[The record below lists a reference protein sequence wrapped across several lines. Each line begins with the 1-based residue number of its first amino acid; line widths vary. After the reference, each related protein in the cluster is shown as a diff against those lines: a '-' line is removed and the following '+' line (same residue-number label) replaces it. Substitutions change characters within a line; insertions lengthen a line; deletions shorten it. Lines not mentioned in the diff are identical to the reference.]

1 MSKTRLI
8 HHIVFATKHRKP
20 AINKENKRK
29 LYAYIYGIIT
39 NHKCFLLRI
48 NGIED
53 HVHILVDLHP
63 TVAVANL
70 VKEIKQYSSHWI
82 KSNNDFPDFDGWNE
96 GYYAITLGPEN
107 IEACRQYIINQEIHH
122 TGINLID
129 EVKSIA
135 NENNIDWFPDDWK

>member
-53 HVHILVDLHP
+53 HIHILVDLHP

-82 KSNNDFPDFDGWNE
+82 K
-96 GYYAITLGPEN
+96 
-107 IEACRQYIINQEIHH
+107 
-122 TGINLID
+122 NL
-129 EVKSIA
+129 SGRA
-135 NENNIDWFPDDWK
+135 SAPG